1 MPSHTF
7 ETPDAVR
14 LNLAIPAGRI
24 EIETADVQQTQVEL
38 EALSD
43 AARELLGETRIDSR
57 ERPGGHEVI
66 VEVPQRTSFFL
77 GFGRGAEFRLRVACP
92 DGADLDIRTKSA
104 DVQARGRYGA
114 VEIKSASGDLSID
127 EAQEV
132 RVKTASGDVALD
144 TVHGVTHVQSASGD
158 LAVQRT
164 GGDATVQ
171 LVSGDLWIRDAGAS
185 VHANTVSGDQRIE
198 AVVSGSV
205 ELQAVSGDVLVGVR
219 RGSRVYIDA
228 NTLSG
233 STNSE
238 FELSDAP
245 AEDPGTESD
254 DTPIVELRIKTVS
267 GDVNVV
273 RAAAPAHLPRA

>member
-7 ETPDAVR
+7 ETPGAVR

-24 EIETADVQQTQVEL
+24 EIETADVQETHVEL

-43 AARELLGETRIDSR
+43 SARELLGETRIDSR

-144 TVHGVTHVQSASGD
+144 TVHGVAHVQSASGD
-158 LAVQRT
+158 LSVQRV

-185 VHANTVSGDQRIE
+185 VHANTVSGDHRLD

-205 ELQAVSGDVLVGVR
+205 EVQTVSGDVLVGVR

-228 NTLSG
+228 NTISG

-254 DTPIVELRIKTVS
+254 DAPMVELRIKTVS

-273 RAAAPAHLPRA
+273 RAAAPAQLPRP

>member
-7 ETPDAVR
+7 ETPGAVR

-24 EIETADVQQTQVEL
+24 EIETADVQETQVEL

-43 AARELLGETRIDSR
+43 SARELLGETRIDSR

-114 VEIKSASGDLSID
+114 VEIKSASGDLSVD

-144 TVHGVTHVQSASGD
+144 TVHGVAHVQSASGD
-158 LAVQRT
+158 LSVQRV

-185 VHANTVSGDQRIE
+185 VHANTVSGDHRLD

-205 ELQAVSGDVLVGVR
+205 EVQTVSGDVLVGVR

-228 NTLSG
+228 NTISG

-254 DTPIVELRIKTVS
+254 DAPMVELRIKTVS

-273 RAAAPAHLPRA
+273 RAAAPAQLPGP

>member
-7 ETPDAVR
+7 ETPGAVR
-14 LNLAIPAGRI
+14 LNIAIPSGRV
-24 EIETADVQQTQVEL
+24 EIETADVKETQVEL

-92 DGADLDIRTKSA
+92 EGADLDVRTKSA
-104 DVQARGRYGA
+104 DLQARGRYGA
-114 VEIKSASGDLSID
+114 AEIKTASGDISLD
-127 EAQEV
+127 EAQEA
-132 RVKTASGDVALD
+132 RIKTASGDVALD
-144 TVHGVTHVQSASGD
+144 TIHGITHVQSASGD
-158 LAVQRT
+158 LSLQRA

-171 LVSGDLWIRDAGAS
+171 LVSGDVWIRDAGAS
-185 VHANTVSGDQRIE
+185 VHANTVSGDQRID
-198 AVVSGSV
+198 AVVAGAV

-219 RGSRVYIDA
+219 RGSRVYVDA
-228 NTLSG
+228 NTVSG

-238 FELSDAP
+238 LELSDAP
-245 AEDPGTESD
+245 AEDGGGEGDEGPM
-254 DTPIVELRIKTVS
+254 VELRIKTVS
-267 GDVNVV
+267 GDVNIA
-273 RAAAPAHLPRA
+273 RAAAPAQLPRH